1 MRMDP
6 TADLTAAEIVNRYP
20 ESELGK
26 IFREFGEERHWKRL
40 AHTICEARR
49 QKPIKTTTELAS
61 LITKTLGFGGKKKLH
76 PATLAFQALRIAV
89 NKELESIQEGILK
102 AINFLATGGRIG
114 VLSFHSGE
122 DRIVKNLF
130 RTAAHK
136 AKARGPSPLL
146 KLLTKKPLVPTFA
159 EIRANPRSRSAKLRF
174 AEKL

>member
-6 TADLTAAEIVNRYP
+6 QSDLTAEEIVNRYS

-26 IFREFGEERHWKRL
+26 IFREFGEERHWKRI
-40 AHTICEARR
+40 AKTIVEARR
-49 QKPIKTTTELAS
+49 KKPIATTKELS
-61 LITKTLGFGGKKKLH
+61 DLIAGAVGFGGKKKLH

-89 NKELESIQEGILK
+89 NNELESIQSGILK

-114 VLSFHSGE
+114 VLSFHSLE

-130 RTAAHK
+130 RSAAFRPK
-136 AKARGPSPLL
+136 TKGPSPLL
-146 KLLTKKPLVPTFA
+146 KLLTKKPLVPAFA
-159 EIRANPRSRSAKLRF
+159 ETRLNPRARSAKLRF